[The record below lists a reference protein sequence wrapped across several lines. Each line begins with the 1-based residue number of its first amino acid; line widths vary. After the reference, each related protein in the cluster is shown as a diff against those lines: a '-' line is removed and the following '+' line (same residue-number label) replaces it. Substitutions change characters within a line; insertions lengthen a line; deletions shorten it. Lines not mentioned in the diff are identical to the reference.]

1 MRWLLLFF
9 TGLALVLSACGKIG
23 NGERIAVVNWEK
35 VLQEHP
41 QYVRLQ
47 NLKDEYN
54 RLLDKRREQE
64 IISKTRMSSLAKLY
78 QLKRNSKQS
87 FLSAEFLTRMTE
99 QQTAEQEKLKQLS
112 NQIADQVDRELAEE
126 EKKMNEYYR
135 LQIFNLRL
143 KLDTV
148 RMVQEERKKLEAE
161 LKTVQAA
168 RDRDRMLL
176 IQHKIGLVNQRMEP
190 HVNAMR
196 QRLDAYARQLQEQ
209 MMADMAKG
217 AEKDRSLL
225 EKAPAALK
233 ELLGTVDQELDKRQQ
248 DMEALEMSMK
258 KDMESLVIKLAKERG
273 YSVVFHKYRTNVS
286 ADDITGEVISGLKK
300 LEARAKAADALNK
313 KGRARVHGRREV
325 SRRRVSRQR
334 LPLRVQPERLDLDR
348 GPGDRLPDL
357 VSLARLA
364 RRRHRRIR
372 RGHHALPQHLRP
384 PRQGEGVRV
393 GERHGRDQEV
403 SLPAPLGEHGEGDRR
418 RERVHRLGDDGPG
431 RRDDRL
437 PHGPR
442 PLAEERHARAG
453 EGRRRP
459 PRPLGAAVTPLDFRP
474 VLW

>member
-1 MRWLLLFF
+1 MRWLLIVF

-64 IISKTRMSSLAKLY
+64 IIGKTRMSSLAKLY

-99 QQTAEQEKLKQLS
+99 KQTEEQKKLKELS
-112 NQIADQVDRELAEE
+112 DRFADQADKELAEE

-148 RMVQEERKKLEAE
+148 RMMPEERKKLEAE
-161 LKTVQAA
+161 LKMAKAA

-217 AEKDRSLL
+217 AEKDSSLL

-300 LEARAKAADALNK
+300 LEARTKAADALNK
-313 KGRARVHGRREV
+313 KVSGSAAGR
-325 SRRRVSRQR
+325 
-334 LPLRVQPERLDLDR
+334 
-348 GPGDRLPDL
+348 
-357 VSLARLA
+357 
-364 RRRHRRIR
+364 
-372 RGHHALPQHLRP
+372 
-384 PRQGEGVRV
+384 
-393 GERHGRDQEV
+393 
-403 SLPAPLGEHGEGDRR
+403 
-418 RERVHRLGDDGPG
+418 
-431 RRDDRL
+431 
-437 PHGPR
+437 
-442 PLAEERHARAG
+442 
-453 EGRRRP
+453 
-459 PRPLGAAVTPLDFRP
+459 
-474 VLW
+474 